1 MALPSRL
8 KNNDDLYQPLA
19 DINVTPLVDVMLVLL
34 IIFMI
39 TAPLLAKGV
48 KVNLPQA
55 KAAQPLNQKDPI
67 IVTIGKDG
75 KISLG
80 SDATTIEALV
90 DGVRTLMGDDLT
102 RVVHVR
108 GDNDAVY
115 GEVVKVMDRLASNG
129 ITHIA
134 IMTNSR
140 KQADAA
146 GSDPAAT
153 SASPTS
159 PLPPPRRCRSPPR
172 LQPPLPRLL
181 HQRGGRGN
189 DRGRVFLGASG
200 RRRLWR
206 AQLSAC
212 QAALA
217 RPGRHG
223 GGGARSCRHRFF
235 LMTVAIEKVTPLES
249 VTMDLVP
256 EGDMFESEQ
265 VEATDEVVPPEEMEQ
280 PDLAIPLPEVMT
292 PDATPIPL
300 KKEVQKKRVRRAQAG
315 RRSQGASRR
324 AGASPHRHRGG
335 TRHGQPVA
343 SRLQGAVGRR
353 DPSSRAEQ
361 FVARGR
367 IGVLQLPCVVR
378 WRHDGHQLLG
388 FVGRA
393 RFVVAQRDRRDSRA
407 AAAWRWF
414 LRGARRPL
422 PLNDRGQGFFR
433 SAG

>member
-75 KISLG
+75 KVSLG

-146 GSDPAAT
+146 GSDAGGDLRLAGFRRAAATAPSSAPAPAA
-153 SASPTS
+153 APAAA
-159 PLPPPRRCRSPPR
+159 PPA
-172 LQPPLPRLL
+172 
-181 HQRGGRGN
+181 GGRGN
-189 DRGRVFLGASG
+189 DRGRVFLGTSG
-200 RRRLWR
+200 RRRL
-206 AQLSAC
+206 L
-212 QAALA
+212 
-217 RPGRHG
+217 
-223 GGGARSCRHRFF
+223 
-235 LMTVAIEKVTPLES
+235 
-249 VTMDLVP
+249 
-256 EGDMFESEQ
+256 
-265 VEATDEVVPPEEMEQ
+265 
-280 PDLAIPLPEVMT
+280 
-292 PDATPIPL
+292 
-300 KKEVQKKRVRRAQAG
+300 
-315 RRSQGASRR
+315 
-324 AGASPHRHRGG
+324 ASP
-335 TRHGQPVA
+335 A
-343 SRLQGAVGRR
+343 FRR
-353 DPSSRAEQ
+353 SSRA
-361 FVARGR
+361 G
-367 IGVLQLPCVVR
+367 
-378 WRHDGHQLLG
+378 
-388 FVGRA
+388 
-393 RFVVAQRDRRDSRA
+393 
-407 AAAWRWF
+407 
-414 LRGARRPL
+414 
-422 PLNDRGQGFFR
+422 
-433 SAG
+433 

>member
-1 MALPSRL
+1 MAIPSRL

-75 KISLG
+75 KVSLG

-153 SASPTS
+153 SSSPTLIAPPPS
-159 PLPPPRRCRSPPR
+159 PPPLPPSR
-172 LQPPLPRLL
+172 LLPSRLPRLL

-206 AQLSAC
+206 AQLSAG

-223 GGGARSCRHRFF
+223 GGGARS
-235 LMTVAIEKVTPLES
+235 
-249 VTMDLVP
+249 
-256 EGDMFESEQ
+256 
-265 VEATDEVVPPEEMEQ
+265 
-280 PDLAIPLPEVMT
+280 
-292 PDATPIPL
+292 
-300 KKEVQKKRVRRAQAG
+300 
-315 RRSQGASRR
+315 
-324 AGASPHRHRGG
+324 
-335 TRHGQPVA
+335 
-343 SRLQGAVGRR
+343 
-353 DPSSRAEQ
+353 
-361 FVARGR
+361 
-367 IGVLQLPCVVR
+367 
-378 WRHDGHQLLG
+378 
-388 FVGRA
+388 
-393 RFVVAQRDRRDSRA
+393 
-407 AAAWRWF
+407 
-414 LRGARRPL
+414 RRPRRFSDDGG
-422 PLNDRGQGFFR
+422 DRK
-433 SAG
+433 SHAA